1 MASQSPFTPK
11 SSMFT
16 SMLLP
21 VAAVAGS
28 VLAYNFFSGGFKHS
42 HAHAEAKQISV
53 QVIEAPKRQGPM
65 ISKVEVLP
73 KVVEEV
79 EVIAELSEPVL
90 EPLAVESQDVPE
102 LVEAVPEPVLEPKS
116 FVPEVYEMPEAD
128 EAEEF
133 EAPAVEVIEKILLE
147 QVEAPMIEEVPQ
159 LVEEVVVPEPVAPEV
174 SAPVAIEEVIKA
186 VAPPK
191 SSAEATFEQYRQA
204 MLHTGPRDLEKQA
217 RVEMQSKGGLGNSAL
232 WRAQTASLRKSLG
245 TDDAADFLERAN
257 ISVNDRVISS
267 FNAYRHA

>member
-11 SSMFT
+11 SSMFST
-16 SMLLP
+16 MFLP

-28 VLAYNFFSGGFKHS
+28 VLAYSFFSGHFKHS

-73 KVVEEV
+73 KIEEV
-79 EVIAELSEPVL
+79 EIIGEITETIS
-90 EPLAVESQDVPE
+90 
-102 LVEAVPEPVLEPKS
+102 EPVLEPKS
-116 FVPEVYEMPEAD
+116 LVLEVEDVDEPVLAEPVPETMPEPVLETKSMPEPTIEFIETVLLQ
-128 EAEEF
+128 EAEE
-133 EAPAVEVIEKILLE
+133 PVIEAEL
-147 QVEAPMIEEVPQ
+147 PQ
-159 LVEEVVVPEPVAPEV
+159 LVEEVVQPEEPVV
-174 SAPVAIEEVIKA
+174 SAPAAIEEVIKA

-217 RVEMQSKGGLGNSAL
+217 RVEMQSKGGVGNSAL

>member
-1 MASQSPFTPK
+1 
-11 SSMFT
+11 MF
-16 SMLLP
+16 LP

-28 VLAYNFFSGGFKHS
+28 VLAYSFFSGGFKHS
-42 HAHAEAKQISV
+42 HAHAEAKQVTV
-53 QVIEAPKRQGPM
+53 QTIEPPKRQGPM
-65 ISKVEVLP
+65 ISKVEILP
-73 KVVEEV
+73 QVEEV
-79 EVIAELSEPVL
+79 EIIAEI
-90 EPLAVESQDVPE
+90 A
-102 LVEAVPEPVLEPKS
+102 EPVLEPKS
-116 FVPEVYEMPEAD
+116 LVLEVEDVDEPVFAEPVPELLEPVLETKAFEPE
-128 EAEEF
+128 
-133 EAPAVEVIEKILLE
+133 PTLEVIETILLE
-147 QVEAPMIEEVPQ
+147 QAEAPMIEAELPQ
-159 LVEEVVVPEPVAPEV
+159 LEEIVEAEPVAE
-174 SAPVAIEEVIKA
+174 PVAAPTVAIAEVIKA

-217 RVEMQSKGGLGNSAL
+217 RVEMQSKGGVGNSAL

>member
-11 SSMFT
+11 SSMFS

-28 VLAYNFFSGGFKHS
+28 VLAYSFFSGGFKHS

-73 KVVEEV
+73 KAVQEV
-79 EVIAELSEPVL
+79 EIIAELSEPVL
-90 EPLAVESQDVPE
+90 EPLTVVYQDVPE
-102 LVEAVPEPVLEPKS
+102 LVEPVLEPKS
-116 FVPEVYEMPEAD
+116 FVPEEIYEMPETTD
-128 EAEEF
+128 EAEEIF
-133 EAPAVEVIEKILLE
+133 EAPVEVIEKILLE
-147 QVEAPMIEEVPQ
+147 QTEAPMIEELPQ
-159 LVEEVVVPEPVAPEV
+159 LVEEVVVSEPVEPEA